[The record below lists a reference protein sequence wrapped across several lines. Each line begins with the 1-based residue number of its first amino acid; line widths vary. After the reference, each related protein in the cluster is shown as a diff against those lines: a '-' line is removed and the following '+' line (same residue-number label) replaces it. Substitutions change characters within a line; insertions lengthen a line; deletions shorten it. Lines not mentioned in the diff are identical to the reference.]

1 MVGSTRKIET
11 KERNNKMRYIKPQIL
26 ATSKA
31 ASAIRGTEKA
41 KSMTPDNH
49 AEPFLVTIAAYQA
62 DE

>member
-1 MVGSTRKIET
+1 MVGSTRKIEI
-11 KERNNKMRYIKPQIL
+11 KERNNQMRYIKPQIL

-31 ASAIRGTEKA
+31 ASTIRANEKA
-41 KSMTPDNH
+41 ASMTPDNH